1 MAVVRFTRHSR
12 ALAQE
17 TVLLDLGK
25 HDRAIRPHLGGVW
38 RERAQ
43 ANRDEGV
50 VIATTG
56 APTFTRKGNM
66 GAELLSATSEIAGQG
81 FVRPV
86 STIEAVEAE
95 MPNGT

>member
-1 MAVVRFTRHSR
+1 
-12 ALAQE
+12 
-17 TVLLDLGK
+17 
-25 HDRAIRPHLGGVW
+25 
-38 RERAQ
+38 
-43 ANRDEGV
+43 
-50 VIATTG
+50 
-56 APTFTRKGNM
+56 M